1 MVNVHH
7 TVEVAYILVISMWG
21 HTGSDWEYIGNQVSL
36 QQPMTEAQCLY
47 LIEEDMWQASYQNR
61 YYKMMAHCFPEDC
74 AGMKSC
80 D

>member
-1 MVNVHH
+1 MASIHH

-47 LIEEDMWQASYQNR
+47 LIEDNMWQANYQNR

-74 AGMKSC
+74 AGMTSC
-80 D
+80 E